1 MYMISGSFF
10 IIFMV
15 VIVTFELCQVLCLR
29 FLLQDLSFLI
39 EKPIWLYYNDKVIC
53 DIVYLTKHIEINIF
67 FIKEKLENKFV

>member
-1 MYMISGSFF
+1 MHILMLIELQMYMISGSFF

-39 EKPIWLYYNDKVIC
+39 ERTN
-53 DIVYLTKHIEINIF
+53 LTI
-67 FIKEKLENKFV
+67 L

>member
-1 MYMISGSFF
+1 VQVYIHILMLILMLIELQMYMISGSFF

-39 EKPIWLYYNDKVIC
+39 ERTN
-53 DIVYLTKHIEINIF
+53 LTI
-67 FIKEKLENKFV
+67 L

>member
-1 MYMISGSFF
+1 VQVYIHILMLILMLIELQMYMISGSFF

-39 EKPIWLYYNDKVIC
+39 EKPI
-53 DIVYLTKHIEINIF
+53 
-67 FIKEKLENKFV
+67 

>member
-1 MYMISGSFF
+1 MQVYIHILMLILMLIELQMYMISGSFF

-39 EKPIWLYYNDKVIC
+39 ERTN
-53 DIVYLTKHIEINIF
+53 LTI
-67 FIKEKLENKFV
+67 L

>member
-1 MYMISGSFF
+1 MQVYIHILMLILMLIELQMYMISGSFF

-39 EKPIWLYYNDKVIC
+39 EKPI
-53 DIVYLTKHIEINIF
+53 
-67 FIKEKLENKFV
+67 